1 MHMFFTTPEEK
12 NLRGYFYVMQPKCNQ
27 QTRQAAACLI
37 LSGFESHV
45 LR

>member
-1 MHMFFTTPEEK
+1 MQMFFNTPEGK
-12 NLRGYFYVMQPKCNQ
+12 TFRGFFMQPKCNQ
-27 QTRQAAACLI
+27 QTRQAPACLI

>member
-1 MHMFFTTPEEK
+1 MQMFFNTPEGK
-12 NLRGYFYVMQPKCNQ
+12 TSGAFFMQPKCNQ
-27 QTRQAAACLI
+27 QDQQASACLI